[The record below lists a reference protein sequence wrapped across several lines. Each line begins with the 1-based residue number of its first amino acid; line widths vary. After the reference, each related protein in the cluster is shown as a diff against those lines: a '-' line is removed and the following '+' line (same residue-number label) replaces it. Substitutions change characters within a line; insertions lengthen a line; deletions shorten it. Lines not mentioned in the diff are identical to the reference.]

1 MRIMKGLLIKDMYTI
16 LKARLWLF
24 IPIIIILGIAA
35 IGTDINKSLVWVGLY
50 LYPFYGSLIT
60 NSLIR
65 MDKSSKWIIYAK
77 SLPIKPLHT
86 VLSKYIAGTLIMIGS
101 SVLTAAVSFMIWGF
115 SAHIIF
121 YLIMLFAVWMILTA
135 VDMPIV
141 CGMLDRHANTLGI
154 VLKFALISIFTNIT
168 VTIMGTESL
177 YTAANL
183 ILFFSAA
190 FILFVISIPVS
201 AWTYARKEF

>member
-1 MRIMKGLLIKDMYTI
+1 
-16 LKARLWLF
+16 
-24 IPIIIILGIAA
+24 
-35 IGTDINKSLVWVGLY
+35 
-50 LYPFYGSLIT
+50 
-60 NSLIR
+60 
-65 MDKSSKWIIYAK
+65 
-77 SLPIKPLHT
+77 
-86 VLSKYIAGTLIMIGS
+86 
-101 SVLTAAVSFMIWGF
+101 
-115 SAHIIF
+115 
-121 YLIMLFAVWMILTA
+121 MILTA

>member
-1 MRIMKGLLIKDMYTI
+1 MMKGLLIKDMYTI

-35 IGTDINKSLVWVGLY
+35 IGTDINKRLVWIGLY

-60 NSLIR
+60 NSLMR

-77 SLPIKPLHT
+77 SLPVKPLHT
-86 VLSKYIAGTLIMIGS
+86 VLSKYIAGTLIMIGI
-101 SVLTAAVSFMIWGF
+101 SVLTAAISFIIWGF
-115 SAHIIF
+115 SSHIIF
-121 YLIMLFAVWMILTA
+121 YLIMLFAAWMILTA

-154 VLKFALISIFTNIT
+154 LLKFAIISVFANIA
-168 VTIMGTESL
+168 VNVMGTESL
-177 YTAANL
+177 YTVANL
-183 ILFFSAA
+183 IPFFAA
-190 FILFVISIPVS
+190 ALILFVISIPVS
-201 AWTYARKEF
+201 AWTYTRKEF